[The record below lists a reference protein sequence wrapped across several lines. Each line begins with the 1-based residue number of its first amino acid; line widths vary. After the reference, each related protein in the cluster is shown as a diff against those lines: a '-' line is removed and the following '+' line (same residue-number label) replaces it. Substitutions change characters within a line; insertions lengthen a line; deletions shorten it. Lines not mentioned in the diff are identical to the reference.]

1 MDINETIAANLTE
14 WMEKNPALCTLKKVA
29 ARSTVGFGTV
39 QRIKNAEG
47 NITAKNMALIAR
59 AFNRHPAELM
69 IARPAEEK
77 PELTHYRQTIDG
89 TATRVETNE
98 KAPTALIIPYQN
110 PLHAEVLSICKSIND
125 NALREAIGYL
135 KRVAEQSPGK
145 PDDQANDAK

>member
-1 MDINETIAANLTE
+1 
-14 WMEKNPALCTLKKVA
+14 
-29 ARSTVGFGTV
+29 VGFGTV
-39 QRIKNAEG
+39 QRIKNGEG

-98 KAPTALIIPYQN
+98 KAPTALIIPYKN
-110 PLHAEVLSICKSIND
+110 PLHEEVLSICKGIND
-125 NALREAIGYL
+125 NALREVIGYL
-135 KRVAEQSPGK
+135 KRVAEQSPAK
-145 PDDQANDAK
+145 PNDQANDAK